1 MSQEKDIS
9 EVTKS
14 MFEDSNPKKAVSRQ
28 KPDSLEAWDKDDT
41 KKFWQAI
48 AKKKAEE
55 KDDESLVQWKV
66 EFY

>member
-14 MFEDSNPKKAVSRQ
+14 MFEDSNPKKAVSWQ
-28 KPDSLEAWDKDDT
+28 KPDSLEAWDKEDT

-55 KDDESLVQWKV
+55 KDDESPVQWKV